1 MKKDRHKTKE
11 HLIQELG
18 YLRKEL
24 SRLKISRK
32 KLKTNQMK
40 FQKQLIE
47 YEKLSALGR
56 LTANVAHEIRNP
68 ITVIGGLANKIREGS
83 SFGANERELIEII
96 SLEAKRL
103 EDILR
108 EVLIFSNKPFFRK
121 EKIDI
126 RKIISESLDFY
137 RNILEKASVKVTTE
151 LNDVPNIYIDRRQVK
166 EGIDNLI
173 SNAIDAMPD
182 GGKLTISVQEKVLRG
197 KNYVTVKI
205 TDSGVGIS
213 EENMLMIFEPFFTTK
228 VTKKET
234 GLGLSITKKIVEGHG
249 GFIKIDSKVGKGSAF
264 ILYFPYRAP

>member
-1 MKKDRHKTKE
+1 MKDSYKTKE
-11 HLIQELG
+11 QLIHEIKQ
-18 YLRKEL
+18 LRKE
-24 SRLKISRK
+24 ISDLNISKR
-32 KLKTNQMK
+32 KLKTDQKK

-68 ITVIGGLANKIREGS
+68 ITVIGGFSNKVKES
-83 SFGANERELIEII
+83 SSLGTNERELIDII

-103 EDILR
+103 EEILR
-108 EVLIFSNKPFFRK
+108 EVLIFSNRPFFRK
-121 EKIDI
+121 EKCDI
-126 RKIISESLDFY
+126 NKIIFESLNFY
-137 RNILEKASVKVTTE
+137 KDIFEKVSITVKTE
-151 LNDVPNIYIDRRQVK
+151 LNDVALIYIDKRQVK

-182 GGKLTISVQEKVLRG
+182 GGILTITTQDKVSRG
-197 KNYVTVKI
+197 KSYVTVKI
-205 TDSGVGIS
+205 TDTGAGIS

-249 GFIKIDSKVGKGSAF
+249 GFMKVDSKVGKGSAF
-264 ILYFPYRAP
+264 TLYFPYRAQ